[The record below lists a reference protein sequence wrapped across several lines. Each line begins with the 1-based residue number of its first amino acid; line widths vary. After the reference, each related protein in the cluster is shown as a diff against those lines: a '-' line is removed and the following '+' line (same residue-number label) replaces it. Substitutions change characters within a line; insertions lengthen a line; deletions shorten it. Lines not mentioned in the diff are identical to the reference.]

1 MWKGQGMTEIGSQAV
16 TEEAVCWAL
25 RLLVGREV
33 QDKAEL
39 RLHLQHPNLDS
50 LRAAFLATP
59 EFAALQDTTRG
70 TQDYRVPL
78 FLLRPPADAAIPH
91 VFTPP
96 SLAAPVSQLCTA
108 AQLREPVFAALCAEL
123 DLVPAE
129 HRKLWEFVFVLA
141 AMKAAWVLR
150 PGARALGFGVGTEPL
165 PALLARYGMTVTATD
180 APMDIIA
187 NQGWDTTGQHAAGL
201 SALDRPNI
209 IAAERLAELVSF
221 RPVDMNAIPAD
232 LRGYDVCWS
241 SCALEHLGSIR
252 HGLDFIEASLEP
264 LKPGGWAIHTT
275 ELNLSSDDETV
286 EVPGLCLFRK
296 PDIEA
301 LAGRLVAAG
310 HRLLPLNFH
319 PGDGLT
325 DQHIDLPPYAMPHL
339 KLQVGRFVTTSIGLI
354 VQKAGAAGAVS
365 PVP

>member
-1 MWKGQGMTEIGSQAV
+1 MPEGLGMAESGSQAV
-16 TEEAVCWAL
+16 TEEAVRWAF
-25 RLLVGREV
+25 RLLVGRDV
-33 QDKAEL
+33 QDSAEL
-39 RLHLQHPNLDS
+39 RVHLQHRSLDG

-59 EFAALQDTTRG
+59 EFEALRSAG
-70 TQDYRVPL
+70 LAGQDYRVPL
-78 FLLRPPADAAIPH
+78 FLLRPPTDPAIPWR
-91 VFTPP
+91 FSPP
-96 SLAAPVSQLCTA
+96 SLMEPVSQLCTV
-108 AQLREPVFAALCAEL
+108 AQLREPAFASLCAEL

-129 HRKLWEFVFVLA
+129 HRKLWEFCFVLA
-141 AMKAAWVLR
+141 AMKAAWVMR

-165 PALLARYGMTVTATD
+165 PALLARYGAMVTATD

-209 IAAERLAELVSF
+209 IGADRLAELVEF

-252 HGLDFIEASLEP
+252 HGLDFIEASLET
-264 LKPGGWAIHTT
+264 LKPGGYAIHTT
-275 ELNLSSDDETV
+275 ELNLSSEEETV
-286 EVPGLCLFRK
+286 DVPGLCLFRK
-296 PDIEA
+296 QDIEA

-325 DQHIDLPPYAMPHL
+325 DAHIDLPPYAMPHL

-354 VQKAGAAGAVS
+354 VQKAG
-365 PVP
+365 